1 MRCAF
6 THDDARVVAADFQGR
21 ATLWDAKTG
30 KRLSDLDVNPR
41 RLSERIAE
49 AHAALRELQ
58 QRSTNSSPPPALAA
72 LEEELKKLNT
82 RTEAAQKEADQA
94 KADFTAKA
102 QVVARLKET
111 AAGANP
117 PADTAAQLATAR
129 EVREKARQVNTT
141 AIASLETVTRK
152 LNSAK
157 EKLERLRAN
166 APDLKVEMA
175 RAESE
180 LQRLTRAQQLG
191 GAARPVVSGQ

>member
-1 MRCAF
+1 
-6 THDDARVVAADFQGR
+6 
-21 ATLWDAKTG
+21 
-30 KRLSDLDVNPR
+30 
-41 RLSERIAE
+41 
-49 AHAALRELQ
+49 
-58 QRSTNSSPPPALAA
+58 
-72 LEEELKKLNT
+72 LEEELKKLTT

-141 AIASLETVTRK
+141 AIATLETATRE

-157 EKLERLRAN
+157 EKARTPAPER
-166 APDLKVEMA
+166 PDLKVEMA
-175 RAESE
+175 APSPNFNVSHAPAIGRCR
-180 LQRLTRAQQLG
+180 Q
-191 GAARPVVSGQ
+191 PVVSGQ